1 MFSMKKLGA
10 GIGAVDYYI
19 NAAGADDYYLRSM
32 DPPGHWIAAGNSLPG
47 VEHGAIVEK
56 ETWRALLAGFDPTTG
71 ALLVNGAGENHV
83 SGFDLTFSDPKS
95 ISSIWAVAPQGLRQ
109 KIEEA
114 HEKAV
119 LAAMKFAGENAAY
132 TRRGKAG
139 AIAEKLPGLVY
150 GKFNH
155 GTSRELDPQVHDHCV
170 VPNVQ
175 MRSDG
180 TYGTIEAKYI
190 MQWQGAIAGVFHA
203 EHARLLNE
211 IGLKTV
217 VDPRSGLFEVE
228 GVPEQ
233 VTECWSKRTQQ
244 IKAAAGVEDTADL
257 SRGQHSKAVAETRVA
272 KAEIS
277 RAELLQR
284 WDAEGKVLGWDADQA
299 AALVGQGEVVE
310 QVDIDLAVQNAI
322 KRSFFGESVVTEAQF
337 MSALTKEIAAAGGGA
352 LEIDVARHAAEPLLL
367 QLTVAPGG
375 ESKFTT
381 KEILTEETLMVEL
394 AKEIDSSHR
403 LNQQTVE
410 LAIAAQVGIS
420 DEQARAVRWA
430 TLGDRRLSIVEGSA
444 GAGKSFTMAAVMDA
458 YRQSGYEIHGLALAW
473 AAAQNLEQ
481 ATKEK
486 ATAIAG
492 FLNKIDA
499 GEIRLDEKSLILID
513 EAGMVGSSQFQRIL
527 AAASEAGAKVIA
539 TGDSKQLAPVERGGA
554 LSTLVAD
561 EDIRSCRIDTIR
573 RQEQEW
579 QQEVVADFRDGRSA
593 RAIHTLLEREPE
605 GGLRLEARE
614 ADGKHP
620 EGRQAVELG
629 HGRIAIAADR
639 GQMINQMAADYLAV
653 RTSGRSALMLASTN
667 SDVRDLN
674 TAVQAALKA
683 RGDLQGEG
691 LEMKCTDGRDAFTFK
706 FYVGDQIQF
715 RARNDELGVVNR
727 DAGVIRA
734 IQDGKMEIEVPGKGL
749 KTVDMEQYRL
759 GGKAAKKVADALPI
773 TPSYAMTVHGAQ
785 GATVDVAIDGTQDRA
800 TRNLKY
806 VSASRHTEDYV
817 MHIDASAAAQGI
829 QRSATSTT
837 WKAEVAYGP
846 GEVLDHMARRWS
858 KAGGKETAYAVAN
871 RSAQARQAAGLNKP
885 ADRPLTKE
893 EQDQKAVE
901 KDQARFLAKINQAFD
916 KGFKEEKRVIRS
928 EERITRRQSTAG
940 QTTAIDPR
948 QEEIQRRQQGL
959 SR

>member
-10 GIGAVDYYI
+10 GVGAVDYYI

-32 DPPGHWIAAGNSLPG
+32 DPPGHWTAAGNSLPG
-47 VEHGAIVEK
+47 VESGAIVEA

-71 ALLVNGAGENHV
+71 EMLVNGAGENHV

-95 ISSIWAVAPQGLRQ
+95 ISSIWAVAPPGLRE
-109 KIEEA
+109 KIEQA

-119 LAAMKFAGENAAY
+119 LAAMQFAAENAAY

-139 AIAEKLPGLVY
+139 ATAEKLPGLVY
-150 GKFNH
+150 GKFSH

-175 MRSDG
+175 LRADG
-180 TYGTIEAKYI
+180 TYGTIEAKFI

-203 EHARLLNE
+203 EHSRLLNE
-211 IGLKTV
+211 IGLKTI
-217 VDPRSGLFEVE
+217 VDPRSGLFEVD

-233 VTECWSKRTQQ
+233 VIEGWSKRTQQ
-244 IKAAAGVEDTADL
+244 IKAAAGVEDTSDL
-257 SRGQHSKAVAETRVA
+257 SRGQHSKAVIETRVA

-277 RAELLQR
+277 RAELLEN
-284 WDAEGKVLGWDADQA
+284 WEAEGKLLGWDAAQA
-299 AALVGQGEVVE
+299 AALVGQGRAVE
-310 QVDIDLAVQNAI
+310 QVDINLAVQNTVQ
-322 KRSFFGESVVTEAQF
+322 RVFFGESVASEAQF
-337 MSALTKEIAAAGGGA
+337 MSTLTKEIAAAGGGA
-352 LEIDVARHAAEPLLL
+352 REIGLARIAAEPFLL
-367 QLTVAPGG
+367 QLTVEAGG
-375 ESKFTT
+375 ESKYTT
-381 KEILTEETLMVEL
+381 REILTEETQMVEL
-394 AKEIDSSHR
+394 AKEIDGSHR
-403 LNQQTVE
+403 LNQQAVE
-410 LAIAAQVGIS
+410 DAIAAQVGIS
-420 DEQARAVRWA
+420 PEQARAVRWA

-492 FLNKIDA
+492 FLSKIDS
-499 GEIRLDEKSLILID
+499 GEIRLNEKSLILID

-554 LSTLVAD
+554 LSTMVAD
-561 EDIRSCRIDTIR
+561 DEIRSCRIDTIR

-593 RAIHTLLEREPE
+593 RAIHSLLEHEPE
-605 GGLRLEARE
+605 GGLRLEARA

-620 EGRQAVELG
+620 EGRTAVDLG

-639 GQMINQMAADYLAV
+639 TQMISQMAADYLAV
-653 RTSGRSALMLASTN
+653 RASGRSALMLASTN

-674 TAVQAALKA
+674 TAVQAALKE
-683 RGDLQGEG
+683 RGDLKGEG

-706 FYVGDQIQF
+706 FYMGDQIQF
-715 RARNDELGVVNR
+715 RARSDELGVVNR
-727 DAGVIRA
+727 DAGVIRS
-734 IQDGKMEIEVPGKGL
+734 IEGGKMVIELEGKGL
-749 KTVDMEQYRL
+749 KTVDLEAYRL
-759 GGKAAKKVADALPI
+759 GGKPVKKVADALPI

-806 VSASRHTEDYV
+806 VSASRHTEDYM

-829 QRSATSTT
+829 QRSATTT
-837 WKAEVAYGP
+837 GWKAEAEYSP

-858 KAGGKETAYAVAN
+858 KSGDKETAYAVAN

-885 ADRPLTKE
+885 VARPLTKE
-893 EQDQKAVE
+893 EQERRVTE
-901 KDQARFLAKINQAFD
+901 KDQVRFLAKISQAFD
-916 KGFKEEKRVIRS
+916 KGLKEEKRVIRS
-928 EERITRRQSTAG
+928 EERVIQRQTPPV
-940 QTTAIDPR
+940 DPR
-948 QEEIQRRQQGL
+948 QQEEIRQQQGR